1 MEQEASVLR
10 TKTQTLEQ
18 ENDKM
23 LAEVKQLQLQNAR
36 NSIKATST
44 TNTKELEQLKTSVI
58 ALEKER
64 DDLKLKMKRV
74 LEDPTDKLPPR
85 VPKVFSD
92 MKTKLQLKVNDC
104 PVHCLRKF
112 VPNISSLKTEND
124 RRAGRRSG

>member
-18 ENDKM
+18 ENDKL

-36 NSIKATST
+36 NSIKAST
-44 TNTKELEQLKTSVI
+44 PTNTKELEKMKSSITE
-58 ALEKER
+58 LEKER
-64 DDLKLKMKRV
+64 DELKLKMKRV

-92 MKTKLQLKVNDC
+92 MKTKLQLKVN
-104 PVHCLRKF
+104 K
-112 VPNISSLKTEND
+112 NK
-124 RRAGRRSG
+124 